1 MSLRSY
7 AAGFTQKEQ
16 VPVMTDLRF
25 DDRVAIVTGA
35 GGGLGKSHALLLASR
50 GARVVVNDIG
60 GSVTGEGSDDG
71 PARQLVSE
79 IRANGGEAVADVNSV
94 ATPEGGAA
102 IIKTA
107 MDNFGRLDIVVN
119 NAGILRD
126 QTFDAMTMDLLDPVL
141 DVHLKGAFNV
151 TRPAFV
157 IMREQGY
164 GRVVSTCSAS
174 GILGSP
180 HKSNYAA
187 AKTGLIG
194 FTRVVAAEGAAHNIK
209 ANAVSPIAY
218 TRMLAHSLEGPEADD
233 QFGPQAEEVKE
244 QLTKMFTNTL
254 APALVSP
261 VVAFLAHEN
270 CPVSGE
276 IYTAGGGQVSRFFI
290 GRTKGYF
297 NQDLSI
303 EEVADHFA
311 EIRAESDYTVM
322 NDPAE
327 EVGQVLSAV
336 TGTNTT
342 VK

>member
-1 MSLRSY
+1 MS
-7 AAGFTQKEQ
+7 Q
-16 VPVMTDLRF
+16 LRF
-25 DDRVAIVTGA
+25 DGRVAIVTGA
-35 GGGLGKSHALLLASR
+35 GGGLGKSHALLLAAR
-50 GARVVVNDIG
+50 GARVVVNDVG
-60 GSVTGEGSDDG
+60 GSVTGEGSDVG
-71 PARQLVSE
+71 PAKQLVDE
-79 IRANGGEAVADVNSV
+79 IRASGGEAVADVNSV
-94 ATPEGGAA
+94 ATPKGGAGVVQ
-102 IIKTA
+102 TA
-107 MDNFGRLDIVVN
+107 MDNFGRIDIVVN

-126 QTFDAMTMDLLDPVL
+126 GTFDAMTADLLDPVL

-194 FTRVVAAEGAAHNIK
+194 FTRVIAAEGAAHNIK
-209 ANAVSPIAY
+209 ANALSPIAY

-233 QFGPQAEEVKE
+233 QLGPQAEEVKQ
-244 QLTKMFTNTL
+244 QLTKMFTETL
-254 APALVSP
+254 APELVSP
-261 VVAFLAHEN
+261 AVAFLAHED

-276 IYTAGGGQVSRFFI
+276 LYTAGGGQVSRWFI
-290 GRTKGYF
+290 GRTTGYF
-297 NQDLSI
+297 NRELTIDD
-303 EEVADHFA
+303 VAEHFE
-311 EIRAESDYTVM
+311 EIRDEIGYTVM

-327 EVGQVLSAV
+327 EVGQVLTAV
-336 TGTNTT
+336 TGTTTT

>member
-1 MSLRSY
+1 MS
-7 AAGFTQKEQ
+7 
-16 VPVMTDLRF
+16 DLRF
-25 DDRVAIVTGA
+25 DGRVAIVTGA
-35 GGGLGKSHALLLASR
+35 GGGLGKSHALLLAAR
-50 GARVVVNDIG
+50 GARVVVNDVG
-60 GSVTGEGSDDG
+60 GSVTGEGSDAG
-71 PARQLVSE
+71 PAQRLASE

-102 IIKTA
+102 LVQTA
-107 MDNFGRLDIVVN
+107 IDTFGRLDIVIN

-126 QTFDAMTMDLLDPVL
+126 AAFEAMTIDLLEPVL

-151 TRPAFV
+151 TRPAFA
-157 IMREQGY
+157 IMKEQGY

-180 HKSNYAA
+180 SKSNYAA

-194 FTRVVAAEGAAHNIK
+194 FTRVLAAEGAAHNIK
-209 ANAVSPIAY
+209 ANALSPIAY
-218 TRMLAHSLEGPEADD
+218 TRMLAHSLEQPQADAEL
-233 QFGPQAEEVKE
+233 GPQAEEVKE
-244 QLTKMFTNTL
+244 QLTKMFTETL
-254 APALVSP
+254 DPALVSP

-297 NQDLSI
+297 TRDLSI
-303 EEVADHFA
+303 EEVANHFA
-311 EIRAESDYTVM
+311 EIRDEADYKVM

-327 EVGQVLSAV
+327 EVGQVLTAV

>member
-1 MSLRSY
+1 MS
-7 AAGFTQKEQ
+7 Q
-16 VPVMTDLRF
+16 LRF
-25 DDRVAIVTGA
+25 DGRVAIVTGA
-35 GGGLGKSHALLLASR
+35 GGGLGKSHALLLAAR
-50 GARVVVNDIG
+50 GARVVVNDVG
-60 GSVTGEGSDDG
+60 GSVTGEGSDVG
-71 PARQLVSE
+71 PAKQLVDE
-79 IRANGGEAVADVNSV
+79 IRASGGEAVADVNSV
-94 ATPEGGAA
+94 ATPEGGAGVVQ
-102 IIKTA
+102 TA
-107 MDNFGRLDIVVN
+107 MDNFGRIDIVVN

-126 QTFDAMTMDLLDPVL
+126 GTFDAMTADLLDPVL

-194 FTRVVAAEGAAHNIK
+194 FTRVIAAEGAAHNIK
-209 ANAVSPIAY
+209 ANALSPIAY

-233 QFGPQAEEVKE
+233 QLGPQAEEVKQ
-244 QLTKMFTNTL
+244 QLTKMFTETL
-254 APALVSP
+254 APELVSP
-261 VVAFLAHEN
+261 AVAFLAHED

-276 IYTAGGGQVSRFFI
+276 LYTAGGGQVSRWFI
-290 GRTKGYF
+290 GRTTGYF
-297 NQDLSI
+297 NRELTIDD
-303 EEVADHFA
+303 VAEHFE
-311 EIRAESDYTVM
+311 EIRDEIGYTVM

-327 EVGQVLSAV
+327 EVGQVLTAV
-336 TGTNTT
+336 TGTTTT

>member
-1 MSLRSY
+1 
-7 AAGFTQKEQ
+7 
-16 VPVMTDLRF
+16 MTDLRF
-25 DDRVAIVTGA
+25 DGRVAIVTGA

-50 GARVVVNDIG
+50 GARVVVNDVG
-60 GSVTGEGSDDG
+60 GSVTGEGSDTG
-71 PARQLVSE
+71 PAEALATE
-79 IRANGGEAVADVNSV
+79 IRAGGGEAVADVNSV

-102 IIKTA
+102 LVKTA

-126 QTFDAMTMDLLDPVL
+126 GSFDVMTMDLVEPVL

-164 GRVVSTCSAS
+164 GRVVSTTSAS

-180 HKSNYAA
+180 GKSNYGA

-194 FTRVVAAEGAAHNIK
+194 FTRVVAAEGAPHNIK
-209 ANAVSPIAY
+209 ANALSPIAY
-218 TRMLAHSLEGPEADD
+218 TRMLAHSLEQPQAG
-233 QFGPQAEEVKE
+233 QQLGPQAEEVKE
-244 QLTKMFTNTL
+244 QLTKMFTETL
-254 APALVSP
+254 DPGLVSP

-276 IYTAGGGQVSRFFI
+276 LYTAGGGQVSRWFI

-297 NQDLSI
+297 TRGLSI
-303 EEVADHFA
+303 EEVAEHFE
-311 EIRAESDYTVM
+311 EIRDETDYTVM

-327 EVGQVLSAV
+327 EVGQVLTAV
-336 TGTNTT
+336 TGATTT

>member
-1 MSLRSY
+1 M
-7 AAGFTQKEQ
+7 AE
-16 VPVMTDLRF
+16 LRF
-25 DDRVAIVTGA
+25 DGRVAIVTGA
-35 GGGLGKSHALLLASR
+35 GGGLGKSHATLLAAR
-50 GARVVVNDIG
+50 GARVVVNDVG
-60 GSVTGEGSDDG
+60 GSVTGEGSDAG
-71 PARQLVSE
+71 PAHQLVSE
-79 IRANGGEAVADVNSV
+79 IKASGGEAVADVNSV

-102 IIKTA
+102 LVKTA
-107 MDNFGRLDIVVN
+107 IDNFGRLDIVVN

-126 QTFDAMTMDLLDPVL
+126 ERFDAMTMDLLDPVL

-218 TRMLAHSLEGPEADD
+218 TRMLAHSLEGPEADE

-244 QLTKMFTNTL
+244 QLTKMFTKML

-261 VVAFLAHEN
+261 AVAFLAHEN

-297 NQDLSI
+297 NRDLSI

-311 EIRAESDYTVM
+311 EIRDQTDYAVL

-327 EVGQVLSAV
+327 EVGQVLTAV
-336 TGTNTT
+336 TGTSTT

>member
-1 MSLRSY
+1 
-7 AAGFTQKEQ
+7 
-16 VPVMTDLRF
+16 MTDLRF
-25 DDRVAIVTGA
+25 DGRVAVVTGA
-35 GGGLGKSHALLLASR
+35 GGGLGKSHALLLAAR
-50 GARVVVNDIG
+50 GASIVVNDIG
-60 GSVTGEGSDDG
+60 GSVTGEGVDAG
-71 PARQLVSE
+71 PAEALASE
-79 IRANGGEAVADVNSV
+79 IRASGGTAVADVNSV

-102 IIKTA
+102 LVQTA
-107 MDNFGRLDIVVN
+107 IDNYGRLDIVIN

-126 QTFDAMTMDLLDPVL
+126 AMFDAMTNDLLEPVL

-164 GRVVSTCSAS
+164 GRVVSTISAS

-180 HKSNYAA
+180 SKSNYAA

-194 FTRVVAAEGAAHNIK
+194 FTRVIAAEGAEHDIK
-209 ANAVSPIAY
+209 ANALSPIAY
-218 TRMLAHSLEGPEADD
+218 TRMLAHSLDGPEADS
-233 QFGPQAEEVKE
+233 QLGPQAEEVKE
-244 QLTKMFTNTL
+244 QLTKMFTETL
-254 APALVSP
+254 DPALVSP
-261 VVAFLAHEN
+261 AVAFLAHES

-276 IYTAGGGQVSRFFI
+276 LYTAGGGQVSRWFI

-297 NQDLSI
+297 SRELSI

-311 EIRAESDYTVM
+311 EIRDETDYTVM

-327 EVGQVLSAV
+327 EVGQVLTAV
-336 TGTNTT
+336 TGTATT

>member
-1 MSLRSY
+1 MS
-7 AAGFTQKEQ
+7 Q
-16 VPVMTDLRF
+16 LRF
-25 DDRVAIVTGA
+25 DGRVAIVTGA
-35 GGGLGKSHALLLASR
+35 GGGLGKSHALLLAAR
-50 GARVVVNDIG
+50 GARVVVNDVG
-60 GSVTGEGSDDG
+60 GSVTGEGSDVG
-71 PARQLVSE
+71 PAKRLVDE
-79 IRANGGEAVADVNSV
+79 IRASGGEAVADVNSV
-94 ATPEGGAA
+94 ATPDGGAGVVQ
-102 IIKTA
+102 TA
-107 MDNFGRLDIVVN
+107 MDNFGRIDIVVN

-126 QTFDAMTMDLLDPVL
+126 GTFDAMTADLLDPVL

-194 FTRVVAAEGAAHNIK
+194 FTRVIAAEGAAHNIK
-209 ANAVSPIAY
+209 ANALSPIAY

-233 QFGPQAEEVKE
+233 QLGPQAEEVKQ
-244 QLTKMFTNTL
+244 QLTKMFTETL
-254 APALVSP
+254 APELVSP
-261 VVAFLAHEN
+261 AVAFLAHED

-276 IYTAGGGQVSRFFI
+276 LYTAGGGQVSRWFI
-290 GRTKGYF
+290 GRTTGYF
-297 NQDLSI
+297 NRELTIDD
-303 EEVADHFA
+303 VAEHFE
-311 EIRAESDYTVM
+311 EIRDEIGYTVM

-327 EVGQVLSAV
+327 EVGQVLTAV
-336 TGTNTT
+336 TGTTTT